1 MFWTIFKRTNRILPA
16 HTLSTGEK
24 ALWQLRRKKNPFEM
38 AKWNPKYS
46 TSSSVMSLNSSQSF
60 VLPKPTLKMEK
71 LKMRI
76 WYNGILCA
84 CLYKN
89 RIFYDGKNSRT
100 FAVVGL
106 FFPES
111 KKVTRL
117 LVFVLL
123 QIYKS
128 ISSFHCD
135 VLFCFHLDGRKLRL
149 LNIHGDLLYY
159 KMK

>member
-1 MFWTIFKRTNRILPA
+1 
-16 HTLSTGEK
+16 
-24 ALWQLRRKKNPFEM
+24 M

-89 RIFYDGKNSRT
+89 RVFYDGKNSRT

-128 ISSFHCD
+128 TSSFHCD
-135 VLFCFHLDGRKLRL
+135 VLFLLPSRWKEVTVIKHTWWPTLLQDEIDHVGFH
-149 LNIHGDLLYY
+149 Y
-159 KMK
+159 KISSHFIK